1 MSSRD
6 SAMYPVEFKV
16 NGEKRTVRVR
26 AADILLYTLRDT
38 LGLTGSKSGCDNGD
52 CGTCTILVEGAPIKS
67 CLMLTVEVDGKQI
80 TTIEGLTNSPV
91 QNAFVQN
98 QAFQCGYCTPGF
110 IVNCEGL
117 WNVNPHADEET
128 IRIWLESNIC
138 RCMSYEEIYNAVKD
152 VFMPKIMMGTH
163 TLREPKEG

>member
-1 MSSRD
+1 
-6 SAMYPVEFKV
+6 MYPVEFIV
-16 NGEKRTVRVR
+16 NSEKRTIRVR
-26 AADILLYTLRDT
+26 AADLLLYTLRDT

-52 CGTCTILVEGAPIKS
+52 CGTCTILVEGSPIKS
-67 CLMLTVEVDGKQI
+67 CLMLTVEADGKQI

-117 WNVNPHADEET
+117 RKVHPHADENT
-128 IRIWLESNIC
+128 IRVWLESNIC
-138 RCMSYEEIYNAVKD
+138 RCTSYEEIHNAVKD
-152 VFMPKIMMGTH
+152 VF
-163 TLREPKEG
+163 TLNK

>member
-1 MSSRD
+1 MSLRD
-6 SAMYPVEFKV
+6 SAMYPVEFIV
-16 NGEKRTVRVR
+16 NSEKRTIRVR
-26 AADILLYTLRDT
+26 AADLLLYTLRDT

-52 CGTCTILVEGAPIKS
+52 CGTCTILVEGSPIKS
-67 CLMLTVEVDGKQI
+67 CLMLTVEADGKQI

-117 WNVNPHADEET
+117 RKVHPHADENT
-128 IRIWLESNIC
+128 IRVWLESNIC
-138 RCMSYEEIYNAVKD
+138 RCTSYEEIHNAVKD
-152 VFMPKIMMGTH
+152 VF
-163 TLREPKEG
+163 TLNK